1 MAFWTL
7 ALHPL
12 AELTGFKEHEVP
24 YLSLWS
30 LTFVLPTLPCPEP
43 PASRSE
49 TASDLEGRLPCPL
62 RPPTRP
68 RPGWLTVTPSPAL
81 HSVAPGSGTRGAGPL
96 SPAGAVGGLS
106 QTQCHPALP
115 SQLWILLLGALFG
128 FSSYGPI
135 ALFGIIANESAP
147 PNLCGTSHAI
157 VGLMANG
164 K

>member
-1 MAFWTL
+1 M
-7 ALHPL
+7 
-12 AELTGFKEHEVP
+12 
-24 YLSLWS
+24 
-30 LTFVLPTLPCPEP
+30 P
-43 PASRSE
+43 PAPTH
-49 TASDLEGRLPCPL
+49 TA
-62 RPPTRP
+62 
-68 RPGWLTVTPSPAL
+68 PGWLTVTPSPAL
-81 HSVAPGSGTRGAGPL
+81 HAVALGSGTRRAVSVLVIPAGRPSSPL
-96 SPAGAVGGLS
+96 AGAVGGLS